1 MSAKHSKNF
10 ILLFLTALIW
20 GVAFVAQSV
29 AMDYI
34 GPYTFNAVRSLL
46 GGIVL
51 VPCVFFFGRKKKTG
65 KNPAGTTAYDHPRD
79 MVIGGLL
86 CGIMLFLSTTLQQV
100 GIQYTTVAKAGFIT
114 ALYIIL
120 VPILGIFLKKRVS
133 FQIWISVVI
142 AIIGLYLLC
151 MKGSFYLGQG
161 DFLVLICSLCFAL
174 HILVIDHF
182 TDKVSGVKLSCIQFF
197 VSGLLSSIL
206 MLLFEEP
213 VLSEILAA
221 WLPIV
226 YGGVFSS
233 GIAYTL
239 QIIGQKG
246 TDPTIASLILSL
258 ESVVSVLAGWIL
270 LGQALSPRE
279 ILGCLLM
286 FGAIILAQV
295 APDPNTGATRDSLKD
310 ALP

>member
-29 AMDYI
+29 AMNYI

-51 VPCVFFFGRKKKTG
+51 VPCVFLFGQKKKSVIDEDPS
-65 KNPAGTTAYDHPRD
+65 KGTAIDRPGD
-79 MVIGGLL
+79 MITGGLL

-133 FQIWISVVI
+133 VQIWISVVI

-161 DFLVLICSLCFAL
+161 DFLVLLCSLCFAL

-182 TDKVSGVKLSCIQFF
+182 TDKVNGVKLSCIQFF

-206 MLLFEEP
+206 MFLFEAP
-213 VLSEILAA
+213 AISAIFSA

-258 ESVVSVLAGWIL
+258 ESVVSVLAGWII
-270 LGQALSPRE
+270 LGQSLTPRE

-295 APDPNTGATRDSLKD
+295 APVQKASS
-310 ALP
+310 

>member
-51 VPCVFFFGRKKKTG
+51 VPCVFLFGQKKKTV
-65 KNPAGTTAYDHPRD
+65 KDENPSKGTAVDRPGD
-79 MVIGGLL
+79 MITGGLL

-161 DFLVLICSLCFAL
+161 DFLMLVCSLCFAL
-174 HILVIDHF
+174 HILVIDRF
-182 TDKVSGVKLSCIQFF
+182 TDKVRGVQLSCIQFF
-197 VSGLLSSIL
+197 VCGLLSCVL
-206 MLLFEEP
+206 MFLFEKP
-213 VLSEILAA
+213 GVSDILSA

-226 YGGVFSS
+226 YAGVFSS
-233 GIAYTL
+233 GVAYTL

-258 ESVVSVLAGWIL
+258 ESVVSVLAGWII
-270 LGQALSPRE
+270 LGQSLTPRE

-295 APDPNTGATRDSLKD
+295 APVQKASS
-310 ALP
+310 

>member
-51 VPCVFFFGRKKKTG
+51 VPCVFLFGQKKKSVIDEDPS
-65 KNPAGTTAYDHPRD
+65 KGTAIDRPGD
-79 MVIGGLL
+79 MITGGLL

-133 FQIWISVVI
+133 VQIWISVVI

-161 DFLVLICSLCFAL
+161 DFLVLLCSLCFAL

-182 TDKVSGVKLSCIQFF
+182 TDKVNGVKLSCIQFF
-197 VSGLLSSIL
+197 VSGLLASIL
-206 MLLFEEP
+206 MFLFEAP
-213 VLSEILAA
+213 AISAIFSA

-258 ESVVSVLAGWIL
+258 ESVVSVLAGWII
-270 LGQALSPRE
+270 LGQSLTPRE

-295 APDPNTGATRDSLKD
+295 APVQKASS
-310 ALP
+310 

>member
-1 MSAKHSKNF
+1 M
-10 ILLFLTALIW
+10 IT
-20 GVAFVAQSV
+20 
-29 AMDYI
+29 
-34 GPYTFNAVRSLL
+34 
-46 GGIVL
+46 
-51 VPCVFFFGRKKKTG
+51 
-65 KNPAGTTAYDHPRD
+65 
-79 MVIGGLL
+79 GGLL

-133 FQIWISVVI
+133 VQIWISVVI

-161 DFLVLICSLCFAL
+161 DFLVLLCSLCFAL

-182 TDKVSGVKLSCIQFF
+182 TDKVNGVKLSCIQFF

-206 MLLFEEP
+206 MFLFEAP
-213 VLSEILAA
+213 AISAIFSA

-258 ESVVSVLAGWIL
+258 ESVVSVLAGWII
-270 LGQALSPRE
+270 LGQSLTPRE

-295 APDPNTGATRDSLKD
+295 APVQKASS
-310 ALP
+310 

>member
-51 VPCVFFFGRKKKTG
+51 VPCVFLFGQKKKSV
-65 KNPAGTTAYDHPRD
+65 KDEVPSKGTAIDRPGNMIT
-79 MVIGGLL
+79 GGLL

-133 FQIWISVVI
+133 FQIWISVLI

-161 DFLVLICSLCFAL
+161 DFLMLVCSLCFAL

-182 TDKVSGVKLSCIQFF
+182 TDKVGGVKLSCIQFF
-197 VSGLLSSIL
+197 VCGLLSCIL
-206 MLLFEEP
+206 MFLFEKP
-213 VLSEILAA
+213 AVSDILSA

-226 YGGVFSS
+226 YAGVFSS
-233 GIAYTL
+233 GVAYTL

-258 ESVVSVLAGWIL
+258 ESVVSVLAGWII
-270 LGQALSPRE
+270 LGQSLTPRE

-295 APDPNTGATRDSLKD
+295 APVQKASS
-310 ALP
+310 

>member
-51 VPCVFFFGRKKKTG
+51 VPCVFLFGQKKKSV
-65 KNPAGTTAYDHPRD
+65 KDEVPSKGTAIDRPGNMIT
-79 MVIGGLL
+79 GGLL

-151 MKGSFYLGQG
+151 MKGSFHLGQG
-161 DFLVLICSLCFAL
+161 DFLMLVCSLCFAL

-182 TDKVSGVKLSCIQFF
+182 TDKVGGVKLSCIQFF
-197 VSGLLSSIL
+197 VCGLLSCIL
-206 MLLFEEP
+206 MFLFEKP
-213 VLSEILAA
+213 AVSDILSA

-226 YGGVFSS
+226 YAGVFSS
-233 GIAYTL
+233 GVAYTL

-258 ESVVSVLAGWIL
+258 ESVVSVLAGWII
-270 LGQALSPRE
+270 LGQSLTPRE

-295 APDPNTGATRDSLKD
+295 APVQKASS
-310 ALP
+310 

>member
-51 VPCVFFFGRKKKTG
+51 VPCVFLFGQKKKTV
-65 KNPAGTTAYDHPRD
+65 KDEDPSKGTAVDRPGD
-79 MVIGGLL
+79 MITGGLL

-151 MKGSFYLGQG
+151 MKGSFHLGQG
-161 DFLVLICSLCFAL
+161 DFLMLVCSLCFAL

-197 VSGLLSSIL
+197 VCGLLSCIL
-206 MLLFEEP
+206 MFLFEKP
-213 VLSEILAA
+213 VVSDILSA

-226 YGGVFSS
+226 YAGVFSS
-233 GIAYTL
+233 GVAYTL

-258 ESVVSVLAGWIL
+258 ESVVSVLAGWII
-270 LGQALSPRE
+270 LGQSLTPRE

-295 APDPNTGATRDSLKD
+295 APVQKASS
-310 ALP
+310 

>member
-51 VPCVFFFGRKKKTG
+51 VPCVFLFGQKKKTV
-65 KNPAGTTAYDHPRD
+65 KDEDPSKGTAVDRPGD
-79 MVIGGLL
+79 MITGGLL

-151 MKGSFYLGQG
+151 MKGSFHLGQG
-161 DFLVLICSLCFAL
+161 DFLMLVCSLCFAL

-197 VSGLLSSIL
+197 VCGLLSCIL
-206 MLLFEEP
+206 MFLFEKP
-213 VLSEILAA
+213 AVSDILSA

-226 YGGVFSS
+226 YAGVFSS
-233 GIAYTL
+233 GVAYTL
-239 QIIGQKG
+239 QIIGQKD

-258 ESVVSVLAGWIL
+258 ESVVSVLAGWII
-270 LGQALSPRE
+270 LGQSLTPRE

-295 APDPNTGATRDSLKD
+295 APVQKASS
-310 ALP
+310 

>member
-51 VPCVFFFGRKKKTG
+51 VPCVFLFGQKKKSV
-65 KNPAGTTAYDHPRD
+65 KDEVPSKGTAIDRPGNMIT
-79 MVIGGLL
+79 GGLL

-133 FQIWISVVI
+133 FQIWISVLI

-161 DFLVLICSLCFAL
+161 DFLMLVCSLCFAL

-197 VSGLLSSIL
+197 VCGLLSCIL
-206 MLLFEEP
+206 MFLFEKP
-213 VLSEILAA
+213 AVSDILST

-226 YGGVFSS
+226 YAGVFSS
-233 GIAYTL
+233 GVAYTL

-258 ESVVSVLAGWIL
+258 ESVVSVLAGWII
-270 LGQALSPRE
+270 LGQSLTPRE

-295 APDPNTGATRDSLKD
+295 APVQKASS
-310 ALP
+310 

>member
-20 GVAFVAQSV
+20 GVAFVAQGV

-51 VPCVFFFGRKKKTG
+51 VPCVFLFGQKKKTV
-65 KNPAGTTAYDHPRD
+65 KDEDPSKGTAVDRPGD
-79 MVIGGLL
+79 MITGGLL

-151 MKGSFYLGQG
+151 MKGSFHLGQG
-161 DFLVLICSLCFAL
+161 DFLTLVCSLCFAL

-197 VSGLLSSIL
+197 VCGLLSCIL
-206 MLLFEEP
+206 MFLFEKP
-213 VLSEILAA
+213 AVSDILSA

-226 YGGVFSS
+226 YAGVFSS
-233 GIAYTL
+233 GVAYTL

-258 ESVVSVLAGWIL
+258 ESVVSVLAGWII
-270 LGQALSPRE
+270 LGQSLTPRE

-295 APDPNTGATRDSLKD
+295 APVQKASS
-310 ALP
+310 

>member
-51 VPCVFFFGRKKKTG
+51 VPCVFLFGQKKKSV
-65 KNPAGTTAYDHPRD
+65 KDEDPSKGTAIDRPGD
-79 MVIGGLL
+79 MITGGLL

-151 MKGSFYLGQG
+151 MKGSFHLGQG
-161 DFLVLICSLCFAL
+161 DFLMLVCSLCFAL

-197 VSGLLSSIL
+197 VCGLLSCIL
-206 MLLFEEP
+206 MFLFEKP
-213 VLSEILAA
+213 AVSDILSA

-226 YGGVFSS
+226 YAGVFSS
-233 GIAYTL
+233 GVAYTL

-258 ESVVSVLAGWIL
+258 ESVVSVLAGWII
-270 LGQALSPRE
+270 LGQSLTPRE

-295 APDPNTGATRDSLKD
+295 APVQKASS
-310 ALP
+310 

>member
-51 VPCVFFFGRKKKTG
+51 VPCIFLFGQKKKTP
-65 KNPAGTTAYDHPRD
+65 KDNEQREGTVTDRPRD
-79 MVIGGLL
+79 MVTGGLL

-142 AIIGLYLLC
+142 ALIGLYLLC
-151 MKGSFYLGQG
+151 MKGRFFLGQG
-161 DFLVLICSLCFAL
+161 DFLMLVCSLCFAL
-174 HILVIDHF
+174 HILVIDRF

-197 VSGLLSSIL
+197 VCGLLSCIL
-206 MLLFEEP
+206 MFLFEKP
-213 VLSEILAA
+213 AVSEILSA

-226 YGGVFSS
+226 YAGVFSS

-258 ESVVSVLAGWIL
+258 ESVVSVLAGWII
-270 LGQALSPRE
+270 LGQSLTPRE

-295 APDPNTGATRDSLKD
+295 TPDPKKK
-310 ALP
+310 

>member
-51 VPCVFFFGRKKKTG
+51 VPCVFLFGQNKKTV
-65 KNPAGTTAYDHPRD
+65 KDEDSSKGTAVDRPGD
-79 MVIGGLL
+79 MITGGLL

-120 VPILGIFLKKRVS
+120 VPILSIFLKKRVS

-161 DFLVLICSLCFAL
+161 DFLMLVCSLCFAL

-197 VSGLLSSIL
+197 VCGLLSCIL
-206 MLLFEEP
+206 MFLFEKP
-213 VLSEILAA
+213 AVSDILSA

-226 YGGVFSS
+226 YAGVFSS
-233 GIAYTL
+233 GVAYTL

-258 ESVVSVLAGWIL
+258 ESVVSVLAGWII
-270 LGQALSPRE
+270 LGQSLTPRE

-295 APDPNTGATRDSLKD
+295 APVQKASS
-310 ALP
+310 

>member
-51 VPCVFFFGRKKKTG
+51 VPCVFLFGQKKKSVIDEDPS
-65 KNPAGTTAYDHPRD
+65 KGTAIDRPGD
-79 MVIGGLL
+79 MITGGLL

-270 LGQALSPRE
+270 LGQALAPRE

-295 APDPNTGATRDSLKD
+295 SPDPKKK
-310 ALP
+310 

>member
-51 VPCVFFFGRKKKTG
+51 VPCVFLFGQKKKTV
-65 KNPAGTTAYDHPRD
+65 KDENPSKGTAVDRPGD
-79 MVIGGLL
+79 MITGGLL

-161 DFLVLICSLCFAL
+161 DFLMLVCSLCFAL
-174 HILVIDHF
+174 HILVIDRF

-197 VSGLLSSIL
+197 VCGLLSCVL
-206 MLLFEEP
+206 MFLFEKP
-213 VLSEILAA
+213 DVSDILSA

-226 YGGVFSS
+226 YAGVFSS
-233 GIAYTL
+233 GVAYTL

-258 ESVVSVLAGWIL
+258 ESVVSVLVGWII
-270 LGQALSPRE
+270 LGQSLTPRE

-295 APDPNTGATRDSLKD
+295 APDQKAASS
-310 ALP
+310 

>member
-51 VPCVFFFGRKKKTG
+51 VPCVFLFGQKKKTV
-65 KNPAGTTAYDHPRD
+65 KDEDPSKGTAVDRPGD
-79 MVIGGLL
+79 MITGGLL

-151 MKGSFYLGQG
+151 MKGSFHLGQG
-161 DFLVLICSLCFAL
+161 DFLMLVCSLCFAL

-197 VSGLLSSIL
+197 VCGLLSCIL
-206 MLLFEEP
+206 MFLFEKP
-213 VLSEILAA
+213 AVSDILSA

-226 YGGVFSS
+226 YAGVFSS

-258 ESVVSVLAGWIL
+258 ESVVSVLAGWII
-270 LGQALSPRE
+270 LGQSLTPRE

-295 APDPNTGATRDSLKD
+295 APVQKASS
-310 ALP
+310 

>member
-10 ILLFLTALIW
+10 ILLFLTAFIW

-51 VPCVFFFGRKKKTG
+51 VPCVFLFGQKKKAV
-65 KNPAGTTAYDHPRD
+65 KDKDQAKETALDRPRD
-79 MVIGGLL
+79 MVTGGLL

-133 FQIWISVVI
+133 FQIWMSVVI

-161 DFLVLICSLCFAL
+161 DFLMLVCSLCFAL

-197 VSGLLSSIL
+197 VCGLLSCVL
-206 MLLFEEP
+206 MFLFEKP
-213 VLSEILAA
+213 AVSDILSA

-226 YGGVFSS
+226 YAGVFSS
-233 GIAYTL
+233 GVAYTL

-258 ESVVSVLAGWIL
+258 ESVVSVLAGWIIL
-270 LGQALSPRE
+270 RQSLTPKE

-295 APDPNTGATRDSLKD
+295 TPDPKKK
-310 ALP
+310 

>member
-51 VPCVFFFGRKKKTG
+51 VPCVFLFGQKKKTV
-65 KNPAGTTAYDHPRD
+65 KDEDPSKGTAVDRPGD
-79 MVIGGLL
+79 MITGGLL

-151 MKGSFYLGQG
+151 MKGSFHLGQG
-161 DFLVLICSLCFAL
+161 DFLMLVCSLCFAL

-197 VSGLLSSIL
+197 VCGLLSCVL
-206 MLLFEEP
+206 MFLFEKP
-213 VLSEILAA
+213 DVSDILSA

-226 YGGVFSS
+226 YAGVFSS
-233 GIAYTL
+233 GVAYTL

-258 ESVVSVLAGWIL
+258 ESVVSVLAGWII
-270 LGQALSPRE
+270 LGQSLTPRE

-295 APDPNTGATRDSLKD
+295 APVQKASS
-310 ALP
+310 

>member
-51 VPCVFFFGRKKKTG
+51 VPCVFLFGQKEKSVIDEDPSK
-65 KNPAGTTAYDHPRD
+65 GTAIDRPGD
-79 MVIGGLL
+79 MITGGLL

-133 FQIWISVVI
+133 VQIWISVVI

-161 DFLVLICSLCFAL
+161 DFLVLLCSLCFAL

-182 TDKVSGVKLSCIQFF
+182 TDKVNGVKLSCIQFF

-206 MLLFEEP
+206 MFLFEAP
-213 VLSEILAA
+213 AISAIFSA

-258 ESVVSVLAGWIL
+258 ESVVSVLAGWII
-270 LGQALSPRE
+270 LGQSLTPRE

-295 APDPNTGATRDSLKD
+295 APVQKASS
-310 ALP
+310 

>member
-51 VPCVFFFGRKKKTG
+51 VPCVFLFGQKKKSVIDEDPS
-65 KNPAGTTAYDHPRD
+65 KGTAIDRPGD
-79 MVIGGLL
+79 MISGGLL

-161 DFLVLICSLCFAL
+161 DFLVLLCSLCFAL

-182 TDKVSGVKLSCIQFF
+182 TDKVNGVKLSCIQFF

-206 MLLFEEP
+206 MFLFEAP
-213 VLSEILAA
+213 AISAIFSA

-258 ESVVSVLAGWIL
+258 ESVVSVLAGWII
-270 LGQALSPRE
+270 LGQSLTPRE

-295 APDPNTGATRDSLKD
+295 APVQKASS
-310 ALP
+310 

>member
-51 VPCVFFFGRKKKTG
+51 VPCVFLFGQKKKSVIDEDPS
-65 KNPAGTTAYDHPRD
+65 KGTAIDRPGD
-79 MVIGGLL
+79 MITGGLL

-133 FQIWISVVI
+133 VQIWISVVI

-161 DFLVLICSLCFAL
+161 DFLVLLCSLCFAL

-182 TDKVSGVKLSCIQFF
+182 TDKVNGVKLSCIQFF

-206 MLLFEEP
+206 MFLFEAP
-213 VLSEILAA
+213 AISAIFSA

-233 GIAYTL
+233 GIA
-239 QIIGQKG
+239 
-246 TDPTIASLILSL
+246 
-258 ESVVSVLAGWIL
+258 
-270 LGQALSPRE
+270 
-279 ILGCLLM
+279 
-286 FGAIILAQV
+286 
-295 APDPNTGATRDSLKD
+295 
-310 ALP
+310 

>member
-51 VPCVFFFGRKKKTG
+51 VPCVFLFGQKKKSVIDEDPS
-65 KNPAGTTAYDHPRD
+65 KGTAIDRPGD
-79 MVIGGLL
+79 MISGGLL

-161 DFLVLICSLCFAL
+161 DFLMLVCSLCFAL
-174 HILVIDHF
+174 HILVIDRF

-197 VSGLLSSIL
+197 VCGLLSCIL
-206 MLLFEEP
+206 MFLFEKP
-213 VLSEILAA
+213 AVSDILSA

-226 YGGVFSS
+226 YAGVFSS
-233 GIAYTL
+233 GVAYTL

-258 ESVVSVLAGWIL
+258 ESVVSVLAGWII
-270 LGQALSPRE
+270 LGQSLTPRE

-295 APDPNTGATRDSLKD
+295 APDQKASS
-310 ALP
+310 

>member
-51 VPCVFFFGRKKKTG
+51 VPCVFLFGQKKKTV
-65 KNPAGTTAYDHPRD
+65 KDEDPSKGTAVDRPGD
-79 MVIGGLL
+79 MITGGLL

-100 GIQYTTVAKAGFIT
+100 WIQYTTVAKAGFIT

-151 MKGSFYLGQG
+151 MKGSFHLGQG
-161 DFLVLICSLCFAL
+161 DFLMLVCSLCFAL

-197 VSGLLSSIL
+197 VCGLLSCIL
-206 MLLFEEP
+206 MFLFEKP
-213 VLSEILAA
+213 AVSDILSA

-226 YGGVFSS
+226 YAGVFSS
-233 GIAYTL
+233 GVAYTL

-258 ESVVSVLAGWIL
+258 ESVVSVLAGWII
-270 LGQALSPRE
+270 LGQSLTPRE

-295 APDPNTGATRDSLKD
+295 APVQKASS
-310 ALP
+310 

>member
-51 VPCVFFFGRKKKTG
+51 VPCVFLFGQKKKSV
-65 KNPAGTTAYDHPRD
+65 KDEVPSKGTAIDRPGD
-79 MVIGGLL
+79 MITGGLL

-133 FQIWISVVI
+133 FQIWISVLI

-161 DFLVLICSLCFAL
+161 DFLMLVCSLCFAL

-182 TDKVSGVKLSCIQFF
+182 TDKVGGVKLSCIQFF
-197 VSGLLSSIL
+197 VCGLLSCIL
-206 MLLFEEP
+206 MFLFEKP
-213 VLSEILAA
+213 AVSDILSA

-226 YGGVFSS
+226 YAGVFSS
-233 GIAYTL
+233 GVAYTL

-246 TDPTIASLILSL
+246 TDPTITSLILSL
-258 ESVVSVLAGWIL
+258 ESVVSVLAGWII
-270 LGQALSPRE
+270 LGQSLTPRE

-295 APDPNTGATRDSLKD
+295 APVQKASS
-310 ALP
+310 

>member
-51 VPCVFFFGRKKKTG
+51 VPCVFLFGQKKKTV
-65 KNPAGTTAYDHPRD
+65 KDEDPSKGTAVDRPGD
-79 MVIGGLL
+79 MITGGLL

-151 MKGSFYLGQG
+151 MKGSFHLGQG
-161 DFLVLICSLCFAL
+161 DFLMLVCSLCFAL

-197 VSGLLSSIL
+197 VCGLLSCIL
-206 MLLFEEP
+206 MFLFEKP
-213 VLSEILAA
+213 AVSDILSA

-226 YGGVFSS
+226 YAGVFSS
-233 GIAYTL
+233 GVAYTL

-258 ESVVSVLAGWIL
+258 
-270 LGQALSPRE
+270 
-279 ILGCLLM
+279 
-286 FGAIILAQV
+286 
-295 APDPNTGATRDSLKD
+295 
-310 ALP
+310 

>member
-51 VPCVFFFGRKKKTG
+51 VPCVFLFGQKKKSV
-65 KNPAGTTAYDHPRD
+65 KDEVPSKGTAIDRPGNMIT
-79 MVIGGLL
+79 GGLL

-161 DFLVLICSLCFAL
+161 DFLMLVCSLCFAL
-174 HILVIDHF
+174 HILVIDRF

-197 VSGLLSSIL
+197 VCGLLSCVL
-206 MLLFEEP
+206 MFLFEKP
-213 VLSEILAA
+213 DVSDILSA

-226 YGGVFSS
+226 YAGVFSS
-233 GIAYTL
+233 GVAYTL

-258 ESVVSVLAGWIL
+258 ESVVSVLAGWII
-270 LGQALSPRE
+270 LGQSLTPRE

-295 APDPNTGATRDSLKD
+295 APDQKASS
-310 ALP
+310 

>member
-51 VPCVFFFGRKKKTG
+51 VPCVFLFGQKKKTV
-65 KNPAGTTAYDHPRD
+65 KDENPSKGTAVDRPGD
-79 MVIGGLL
+79 MITGGLL

-151 MKGSFYLGQG
+151 MKGSFHLGQG
-161 DFLVLICSLCFAL
+161 DFLMLVCSLCFAL

-197 VSGLLSSIL
+197 VCGLLSCIL
-206 MLLFEEP
+206 MFLFEKP
-213 VLSEILAA
+213 AVSDILSA

-226 YGGVFSS
+226 YAGVFSS
-233 GIAYTL
+233 GVAYTL

-258 ESVVSVLAGWIL
+258 ESVVSVLAGWII
-270 LGQALSPRE
+270 LGQSLTPRE

-295 APDPNTGATRDSLKD
+295 APVQKASS
-310 ALP
+310 

>member
-51 VPCVFFFGRKKKTG
+51 VPCVFLFGQKKKTV
-65 KNPAGTTAYDHPRD
+65 KDEDPSKGTAVDRPGD
-79 MVIGGLL
+79 MITEGLL
-86 CGIMLFLSTTLQQV
+86 CGIMLLLSTTLQQV

-151 MKGSFYLGQG
+151 MKGSFHLGQG
-161 DFLVLICSLCFAL
+161 DFLMLVCSLCFAL

-197 VSGLLSSIL
+197 VCGLLSCIL
-206 MLLFEEP
+206 MFLFEKP
-213 VLSEILAA
+213 AVSDILSA

-226 YGGVFSS
+226 YAGVFSS
-233 GIAYTL
+233 GVAYTL

-258 ESVVSVLAGWIL
+258 ESVVSVLAGWII
-270 LGQALSPRE
+270 LGQSLTPRE

-295 APDPNTGATRDSLKD
+295 APVQKASS
-310 ALP
+310 

>member
-51 VPCVFFFGRKKKTG
+51 VPCVFLFGQKKKSVIDEDPS
-65 KNPAGTTAYDHPRD
+65 KGTAIDRPGD
-79 MVIGGLL
+79 MITGGLL

-133 FQIWISVVI
+133 VQIWISVVI

-161 DFLVLICSLCFAL
+161 DFLVLLCSLCFAL

-182 TDKVSGVKLSCIQFF
+182 TDKVNGVKLSCIQFF

-206 MLLFEEP
+206 MFLFEAP
-213 VLSEILAA
+213 AISAIFSA
-221 WLPIV
+221 WL
-226 YGGVFSS
+226 
-233 GIAYTL
+233 
-239 QIIGQKG
+239 

-258 ESVVSVLAGWIL
+258 ESVVSVLAGWII
-270 LGQALSPRE
+270 LGQSLTPRE

-295 APDPNTGATRDSLKD
+295 APVQKASS
-310 ALP
+310 

>member
-1 MSAKHSKNF
+1 MNRGNIFLILAALVWGLGLVSQQAGMEYLGPLGFTAVRCSLGGLSMIPVVWLVNRNRDTKAMTAGEREAERRATLKGALVCAVALTTL
-10 ILLFLTALIW
+10 ILGQQYGLLFT
-20 GVAFVAQSV
+20 SV
-29 AMDYI
+29 
-34 GPYTFNAVRSLL
+34 G
-46 GGIVL
+46 
-51 VPCVFFFGRKKKTG
+51 
-65 KNPAGTTAYDHPRD
+65 
-79 MVIGGLL
+79 
-86 CGIMLFLSTTLQQV
+86 
-100 GIQYTTVAKAGFIT
+100 KAGFIT

-295 APDPNTGATRDSLKD
+295 APDPNKGAKRDSLKD